1 MLTTARKLSNQQNAM
16 KEESIAPKWA
26 NLRVAAKYSCL
37 STRLLETYI
46 EYGLIR
52 SALIKK
58 PGRERG
64 VRLIDLDDLNRFI
77 EGSIGQR
84 VELKM
89 NEKHNK
95 TP

>member
-1 MLTTARKLSNQQNAM
+1 M

-26 NLRVAAKYSCL
+26 DLRVAAKYSCL
-37 STRLLETYI
+37 SIRLLQAYI
-46 EYGLIR
+46 ADGLIR
-52 SALIKK
+52 SALVKK